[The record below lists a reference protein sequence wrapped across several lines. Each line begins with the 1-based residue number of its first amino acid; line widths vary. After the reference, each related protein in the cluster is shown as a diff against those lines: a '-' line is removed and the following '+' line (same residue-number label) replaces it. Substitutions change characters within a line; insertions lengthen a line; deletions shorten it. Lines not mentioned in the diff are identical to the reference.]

1 MKKAGTFG
9 LVCSF
14 LIPIVGVV
22 CYFAQRDR
30 VENPN
35 SYLKAALVGF
45 VLNFILMSVCG
56 Y

>member
-1 MKKAGTFG
+1 MKKAGVFG

-35 SYLKAALVGF
+35 SYLIAAFCG
-45 VLNFILMSVCG
+45 FILNCILLA
-56 Y
+56 